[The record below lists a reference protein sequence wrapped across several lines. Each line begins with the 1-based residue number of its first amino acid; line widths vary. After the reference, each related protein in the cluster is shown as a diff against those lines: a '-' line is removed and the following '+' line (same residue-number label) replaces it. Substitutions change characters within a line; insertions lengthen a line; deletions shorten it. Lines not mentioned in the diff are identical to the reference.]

1 MTKSDLID
9 QLGNK
14 WKLPKGR
21 AEEIVNTVFH
31 ALEHALARG
40 ERVEIRGLGSF
51 EVRSYGGYSGRNPRT
66 GETVVVKP
74 KRLPFFKVGKDLKE
88 RVNGAVE
95 ADEAPRRKNSAAGAN
110 GTTAATGAA
119 RPTRDGAHDSARDSD
134 RPDARV
140 DGSGLSE
147 ASPGLT

>member
-21 AEEIVNTVFH
+21 AEEIVNTVFL

-88 RVNGAVE
+88 RVNGAVA
-95 ADEAPRRKNSAAGAN
+95 ADEAPRRRSGAP
-110 GTTAATGAA
+110 GATASTGAA
-119 RPTRDGAHDSARDSD
+119 RPTRENARETDRETD
-134 RPDARV
+134 RPDSRV
-140 DGSGLSE
+140 DASGLSE